1 MVFLP
6 GKGYVF
12 LSLGMARTP
21 AGVQQAETVMQQV
34 RLR

>member
-21 AGVQQAETVMQQV
+21 AALQQTEALLQKV

>member
-6 GKGYVF
+6 GNGYTFVGM
-12 LSLGMARTP
+12 GMARTP